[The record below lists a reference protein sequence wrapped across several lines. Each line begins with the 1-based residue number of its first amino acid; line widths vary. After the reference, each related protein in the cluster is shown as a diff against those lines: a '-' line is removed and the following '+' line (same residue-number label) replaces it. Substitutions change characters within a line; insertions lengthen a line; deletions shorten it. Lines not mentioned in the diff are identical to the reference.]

1 MVRSKRFSLAVI
13 AIAALAALAAAS
25 LALAAETTRA
35 EYVAAVE
42 PICKTNTKANERILG
57 GVRAEVKKGKLG
69 PASKQFSKA
78 ASALK
83 KTLAQLKAV
92 PQPSADQAKLA
103 RWLQYVG
110 AEASL
115 FEATAKKLK
124 VGDKTGAQA
133 MVIRLT
139 HNANLAN
146 NLVASFEFEYC
157 RFEPSRFT

>member
-1 MVRSKRFSLAVI
+1 MAIVAIVALAVM
-13 AIAALAALAAAS
+13 ATAS

-42 PICKTNTKANERILG
+42 PICKTTTKANEKILG
-57 GVRAEVKKGKLG
+57 GVRTEVKKGKLG

-83 KTLAQLKAV
+83 KTLVQLRAV
-92 PQPSADQAKLA
+92 PQPPADQAKLTK
-103 RWLQYVG
+103 WLKYVG
-110 AEASL
+110 TEASL
-115 FEATAKKLK
+115 FEAASKELK
-124 VGDKTGAQA
+124 AGDKTGAQA
-133 MVIRLT
+133 MVVRLT

-146 NLVASFEFEYC
+146 DLVAAFEFEYC

>member
-1 MVRSKRFSLAVI
+1 MSNNRLSLTTA
-13 AIAALAALAAAS
+13 AIAVLAILATAS

-42 PICKTNTKANERILG
+42 PICKVNTKANERILG
-57 GVRAEVKKGKLG
+57 GVRAEVRKGKLK
-69 PASKQFSKA
+69 PAARQFAKA

-83 KTLAQLKAV
+83 GTLAELKAV
-92 PQPSADQAKLA
+92 PRPAADQAKLA
-103 RWLQYVG
+103 KWLKYVG

-115 FEATAKKLK
+115 FESTAKKLRSGDK
-124 VGDKTGAQA
+124 VGAEA

-146 NLVASFEFEYC
+146 NLVAAFEFEYC